1 MNSQPKFLVGQNRE
15 KVGQNRERLYRAICE
30 EIYPQIKNLK
40 EGVLFTVI
48 YIILESDNSQ
58 AQKICEYLKIKDSAE
73 LEDDLSISAD
83 IIGLFLTNP
92 NNKTQWINDKIIKPA
107 KEFFEYARKLIRSNN
122 DMKLFE
128 IVVIGC
134 LIVGIVAC
142 VKYLER
148 VKKERE
154 LGDRRK
160 IPPLDSSP
168 PRKKVPVPVALCLV
182 VPASVVEN
190 VRKNSP
196 IDVSNIEKLIDNSLY
211 FLCTTPEDAN
221 VTWEL
226 LDRTAEDIT
235 TVSEQREIYVR
246 IDIADG
252 EDMIGKKV
260 PYILKRNLPSNGQG
274 IVTELACLKYLSVAG
289 LENFNRI

>member
-1 MNSQPKFLVGQNRE
+1 
-15 KVGQNRERLYRAICE
+15 
-30 EIYPQIKNLK
+30 
-40 EGVLFTVI
+40 
-48 YIILESDNSQ
+48 
-58 AQKICEYLKIKDSAE
+58 
-73 LEDDLSISAD
+73 
-83 IIGLFLTNP
+83 
-92 NNKTQWINDKIIKPA
+92 
-107 KEFFEYARKLIRSNN
+107 
-122 DMKLFE
+122 MKLFQ

-134 LIVGIVAC
+134 LIVGTFVC
-142 VKYLER
+142 VKYIEKL
-148 VKKERE
+148 KKERQ
-154 LGDRRK
+154 LGESRK

-190 VRKNSP
+190 VRENSS
-196 IDVSNIEKLIDNSLY
+196 IDVSGIEKLIDNSLY

-221 VTWEL
+221 ATWEL
-226 LDRTAEDIT
+226 LDRTNEDIT

-246 IDIADG
+246 INIADG

-274 IVTELACLKYLSVAG
+274 IVTQLACLKYLSVSG

>member
-1 MNSQPKFLVGQNRE
+1 MNPQPKFL
-15 KVGQNRERLYRAICE
+15 VGQNRERLYRAICE
-30 EIYPQIKNLK
+30 EIYPKIKNQK

-83 IIGLFLTNP
+83 IIGLFITNP
-92 NNKTQWINDKIIKPA
+92 NDKSQWINDKIIKPA
-107 KEFFEYARKLIRSNN
+107 KALFEYARKLIRSNN

-142 VKYLER
+142 VKYLEK
-148 VKKERE
+148 VKKQRE
-154 LGDRRK
+154 LGDSRK
-160 IPPLDSSP
+160 NPPLDSSP

-190 VRKNSP
+190 VRENSS
-196 IDVSNIEKLIDNSLY
+196 IDVSGIEKLIDNSLY
-211 FLCTTPEDAN
+211 FLCTSPEDADTIQPRLKLTGEN
-221 VTWEL
+221 
-226 LDRTAEDIT
+226 IT

-246 IDIADG
+246 INIADG
-252 EDMIGKKV
+252 EDMFGKKV
-260 PYILKRNLPSNGQG
+260 PYIL
-274 IVTELACLKYLSVAG
+274 
-289 LENFNRI
+289 